1 MDRILRVTGPR
12 QTTNPPFLLSSFSP
26 VGETCGRGRTDP
38 AHPLGPVSAAVAAH
52 LPRPSEGALPGRAAR
67 CTSASAAVYLMLIP
81 AARRRRRSQLCCC
94 CSIEKGRRRRRA
106 ATDSDGWLLAAAA
119 AAGRGENCRATT
131 DDNAP
136 SPEMIRIIWE
146 NYSPVKMLAFDHK
159 YGRAMSCVITPFI
172 FLKDFV
178 TN

>member
-81 AARRRRRSQLCCC
+81 AAASAAESALLLLLDR
-94 CSIEKGRRRRRA
+94 KGTEEEEESSNRFGRV
-106 ATDSDGWLLAAAA
+106 
-119 AAGRGENCRATT
+119 AAGCGAGGELSG
-131 DDNAP
+131 DD
-136 SPEMIRIIWE
+136 R
-146 NYSPVKMLAFDHK
+146 
-159 YGRAMSCVITPFI
+159 
-172 FLKDFV
+172 
-178 TN
+178 